1 MTNIQAVSGK
11 LSPSDIAELAGVAPS
26 TVSNWRKRHANF
38 PQPVGG
44 AAGRPVFSE
53 HEVRSWLVGRGIK
66 AMSSTSVASLITG
79 LTTQVSNEMTPEAAA
94 HLIHQVLALRHLSE
108 AQGTQ
113 PETLAAVAT
122 AAELVTFAS
131 ELSPAPGLSLSEL
144 VPSGVDD
151 PIIAMTVQTIARLNL
166 LELIETSDLVIR
178 RLTGGHAR
186 AGGVHGA
193 LSSRATRVLELAS
206 WIQEP
211 KTTVYDPA
219 CGLGQLLL
227 DLAARNNDIER
238 MVGVEIVPWVATITR
253 IRFLLRGIPIEI
265 YTGDAIT
272 ENPVPELLADL
283 IVVEPPLGST
293 ESGSHEWLQHAANHL
308 AADGLALVLTR
319 KAPLSEASS
328 RSTRH
333 DLVSRGSLQG
343 VIELPGK
350 LLQHVSSPLA
360 LWMLRAPKS
369 TPSQVVFVDGSKE
382 AMTEEWIRGWA
393 EDIDLLEVGEPLFT
407 RDYVRVGI
415 DEVLDSDLD
424 LTPQAWVAGTN
435 RRPNE
440 VLARY
445 RHAQRDLRERSDSQ
459 PFDFETL
466 SQGASIVTL
475 GELESAGKLSIS
487 RGSVAKSSGIETPE
501 GVIDQESLASLSAQ
515 QLVNGGHSMRHL
527 ASADEGETLPGDVVV
542 SLGQRIESVVEDHGP
557 HLLTRDLF
565 LLRANSELFNPHFLA
580 MCVTGPW
587 NQEKL
592 NGGNRSALIQTLEVP
607 VLPLPTQLVWIQQ
620 IRELANLERHY
631 RAAAEATA
639 TFSAAAL
646 NFMSFGSV
654 PE

>member
-1 MTNIQAVSGK
+1 MTRIPAVAGR

-53 HEVRSWLVGRGIK
+53 QDVRSWLVGRGIK
-66 AMSSTSVASLITG
+66 AMSTTSVASLITG
-79 LTTQVSNEMTPEAAA
+79 LTTQVSNQMNPETAA

-108 AQGTQ
+108 TQGTP
-113 PETLAAVAT
+113 PESLATVAT

-131 ELSPAPGLSLSEL
+131 QLSPAPGLSLGEL

-151 PIIAMTVQTIARLNL
+151 SIIAMTVQTIARLNL

-186 AGGVHGA
+186 AGGVHGV

-219 CGLGQLLL
+219 CGLGQLLI

-265 YTGDAIT
+265 YTGDAIA

-283 IVVEPPLGST
+283 IVVEPPLGSSD
-293 ESGSHEWLQHAANHL
+293 SGSHVWLQHATNHL

-319 KAPLSEASS
+319 KEPLSEASS
-328 RSTRH
+328 LSTRR

-369 TPSQVVFVDGSKE
+369 IPSQVVFVDGSKE
-382 AMTEEWIRGWA
+382 EMTEEWIQGWVD
-393 EDIDLLEVGEPLFT
+393 DIDLLEVGEPRFA
-407 RDYVRVGI
+407 RQYVRVNV
-415 DEVLDSDLD
+415 DEVLDSELD
-424 LTPQAWVAGTN
+424 LTPQTWIAGAN
-435 RRPNE
+435 RRPDE

-445 RHAQRDLRERSDSQ
+445 QHSKRDLKERSDS
-459 PFDFETL
+459 PLFNFEGLPKGT
-466 SQGASIVTL
+466 AIVTL
-475 GELESAGKLSIS
+475 GELVSAGELSIG
-487 RGSVAKSSGIETPE
+487 RGNVPMSSGIETPE
-501 GVIDQESLASLSAQ
+501 GVIDQELLASLSAQ
-515 QLVNGGHSMRHL
+515 QLFSGGHSMRRL
-527 ASADEGETLPGDVVV
+527 ASADEGKTLPGDVVI
-542 SLGQRIESVVEDHGP
+542 SLGQKIESMVEDQGP
-557 HLLTRDLF
+557 HLLTRDLY

-592 NGGNRSALIQTLEVP
+592 NGGNRSALVQSLEVP
-607 VLPLPTQLVWIQQ
+607 LLPLPSQLVWIQQ

-639 TFSAAAL
+639 AFSAAAL
-646 NFMSFGSV
+646 NLMSFGSV
-654 PE
+654 HE